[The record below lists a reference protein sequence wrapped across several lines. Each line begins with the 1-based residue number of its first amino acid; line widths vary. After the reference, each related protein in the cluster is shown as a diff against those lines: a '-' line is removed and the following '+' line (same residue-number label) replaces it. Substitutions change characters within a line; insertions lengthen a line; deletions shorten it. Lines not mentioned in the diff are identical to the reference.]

1 MLTDDVRRGVGR
13 GGHALYRGQLT
24 MMMMMMT
31 MSPYIQYH
39 ALISDL
45 FTPNT
50 KSDLIWL
57 WILSTFPHKV
67 PRRRERSNVYESQIW
82 EWSLSWS
89 TLY

>member
-13 GGHALYRGQLT
+13 GGRALYRGQLT
-24 MMMMMMT
+24 MMMMMT

-39 ALISDL
+39 GLMSDF

-67 PRRRERSNVYESQIW
+67 PRRRSNVYESQI
-82 EWSLSWS
+82 
-89 TLY
+89 

>member
-13 GGHALYRGQLT
+13 GGRALYRGQLT
-24 MMMMMMT
+24 MMMMMT

-82 EWSLSWS
+82 SLSWS